1 MMNDGVNDTAGC
13 IHSVDTTSARI
24 SDVDIILLFSLPTAI
39 RVRPEATLFS
49 APHYLHTWR
58 QRDRAITAKLFK
70 SFLRSPA
77 YLEYQISNTPP
88 IKRFNC
94 DRTDDSKE
102 WRSHKTILH
111 TQRFWL

>member
-49 APHYLHTWR
+49 APHYLHT
-58 QRDRAITAKLFK
+58 
-70 SFLRSPA
+70 
-77 YLEYQISNTPP
+77 
-88 IKRFNC
+88 
-94 DRTDDSKE
+94 
-102 WRSHKTILH
+102 
-111 TQRFWL
+111 